1 MPHAETL
8 FSCGIVFEMSLKFLI
23 AGFDGLRPDFATPE
37 NMPRL
42 AGFLEKS
49 HTWENYLACFPTETY
64 VNHPSIFSGVR
75 PERHGVI
82 ANSFCYE
89 DEKRRMHLF
98 EGFRIDSV
106 MEADALMHGLYAV
119 PDLGARLAREG
130 KRLRIYC
137 ANSPGST
144 RLQHIHASD
153 FKGHLNAPVHALDQT
168 IPAREAHELI
178 RTHGNGVPLEF
189 PDALGTTLT
198 VDLFFERE
206 LKNGPEGL
214 AEATVLWIGEPDH
227 SEHEL
232 GLFSDKTL
240 EGLRQAD
247 REFGRVLD
255 WWETQGRAKDIQL
268 VVMSDHGHVEVA
280 RHADFEEILENAG
293 LHVLTGSGI
302 ARGVEPK
309 ADDVILIGEYASGIW
324 VPGKKRETLEAV
336 RDALMRSPEVGMI
349 FSQPD
354 PDRPGAREG
363 LIPGTFSEG
372 LLSSAHPRGPDIRFI
387 PRGDPKTGRCV
398 MTNALA
404 LGSGAHGGLLPQETH
419 ALLAI
424 QGSRFPGFGRHPE
437 PATHEDFAATLMTM
451 LGLLDDDAPLPLPTG
466 RILSEALSEE
476 ASARRAPVP
485 RETLTIARGDFS
497 QTLHFLTL
505 EGRSYV
511 LSGGRTERLPL

>member
-1 MPHAETL
+1 M
-8 FSCGIVFEMSLKFLI
+8 KFLI
-23 AGFDGLRPDFATPE
+23 AGFDGLRPDFATPD

-98 EGFRIDSV
+98 AGFRIDSV

-144 RLQHIHASD
+144 RLQHVHASD
-153 FKGHLNAPVHALDQT
+153 CKGHLNAPVHALDQT

-178 RTHGNGVPLEF
+178 RTHGKGVPLEF

-206 LKNGPEGL
+206 LKDGPEGL

-232 GLFSDKTL
+232 GLFSDRTL

-293 LHVLTGSGI
+293 LHVLTGSDI
-302 ARGVEPK
+302 ARGAEPR
-309 ADDVILIGEYASGIW
+309 ADDVILIGEYTSGIW
-324 VPGKKRETLEAV
+324 VPGKKRET
-336 RDALMRSPEVGMI
+336 
-349 FSQPD
+349 
-354 PDRPGAREG
+354 
-363 LIPGTFSEG
+363 
-372 LLSSAHPRGPDIRFI
+372 
-387 PRGDPKTGRCV
+387 
-398 MTNALA
+398 
-404 LGSGAHGGLLPQETH
+404 
-419 ALLAI
+419 
-424 QGSRFPGFGRHPE
+424 
-437 PATHEDFAATLMTM
+437 
-451 LGLLDDDAPLPLPTG
+451 
-466 RILSEALSEE
+466 
-476 ASARRAPVP
+476 
-485 RETLTIARGDFS
+485 
-497 QTLHFLTL
+497 
-505 EGRSYV
+505 
-511 LSGGRTERLPL
+511 

>member
-144 RLQHIHASD
+144 RLQHVHASD

-302 ARGVEPK
+302 ARGVEPR